1 MPLGCYSIRARWAC
15 IYTHPQ
21 AEFWAASNLRSSG
34 YQPYLPTHLA
44 RQRDR
49 AVPTLFHSVTR
60 PLFPRY
66 LFVPFDH
73 LTASWSPIR
82 ATPGVCD
89 ILRSGGEPSYVS
101 EAVVSALQTA
111 EAFRATHLP
120 DAAQWASG
128 DAVVVSGGA
137 ACGMRGAIVKVDR
150 ERAVVLL
157 QMFGAFREVDL
168 PLRYLQPVVEV
179 GGLDDDMIVAI

>member
-15 IYTHPQ
+15 LYTHPL
-21 AEFWAASNLRSSG
+21 AAFWAACNLRSSG

-49 AVPTLFHSVTR
+49 AVPTLFHSVPR

-120 DAAQWASG
+120 DGRHWASG
-128 DAVVVSGGA
+128 DACTPRMGIFLGHP
-137 ACGMRGAIVKVDR
+137 
-150 ERAVVLL
+150 AVVMEVADETVRIGL
-157 QMFGAFREVDL
+157 MFLGE
-168 PLRYLQPVVEV
+168 LRQ
-179 GGLDDDMIVAI
+179 IVMPIDCIAQRSDG